1 MAVQAQLYSDH
12 YQNINNININ
22 NNNIPF
28 SNLPQDCVFSSVS
41 SVFGFGDENNQN
53 HQDQSFI
60 MNSGSGYQSNQ
71 LSSSNSRFGM
81 MNNGFQDLASEL
93 EKQRMEMDCFL
104 HFQNEKLK
112 AVLNEESRNREVM
125 MQGYYESKM
134 RPLIDAKDE
143 VLNAAKMRRNE
154 LQNYL
159 LMAEQEVD
167 NWERKAME
175 TEVMVTELNTKVK
188 QAKARRH
195 EDAESI
201 CNNGGENENGNVKKM
216 VCKVCHVRSTCML
229 LLPCRHLC
237 CCRGCEGLVMFCP
250 VCEAVKNGSLEVF
263 LGLNGGG

>member
-12 YQNINNININ
+12 YQNINNNIN
-22 NNNIPF
+22 NNTPF
-28 SNLPQDCVFSSVS
+28 SNLPQDCFFSPVS
-41 SVFGFGDENNQN
+41 SVFGFGDEHN
-53 HQDQSFI
+53 QDQSFI
-60 MNSGSGYQSNQ
+60 MNSGSGYQNNQ

-81 MNNGFQDLASEL
+81 MNNGFQDLSSEL
-93 EKQRMEMDCFL
+93 EKQRLEMDYFL

-112 AVLNEESRNREVM
+112 AILNEESRNREVM
-125 MQGYYESKM
+125 MMQSYESKM
-134 RPLIDAKDE
+134 RSIMDAKDE
-143 VLNAAKMRRNE
+143 VMNAAKMRRNE

-175 TEVMVTELNTKVK
+175 TEVMVTELHTKVK

-201 CNNGGENENGNVKKM
+201 CHNGGEEQRVKM

-237 CCRGCEGLVMFCP
+237 CCRSCEGLVMFCP
-250 VCEAVKNGSLEVF
+250 VCETVKNGSLEVF